1 MAGWSEHPAQTLWID
16 PRATSFACACDECR
30 RGGVDDVVRGTIARG
45 VEAAVVRCSRGHRVH
60 LVRATPL
67 PALA

>member
-1 MAGWSEHPAQTLWID
+1 MAGWSEYPEQTLWIA
-16 PRATSFACACDECR
+16 PRATSFECACDECR
-30 RGGVDDVVRGTIARG
+30 RGGVYDVLHGTIARG
-45 VEAAVVRCSRGHRVH
+45 VETAVVQCRRGHRVH